1 LRTKMAKTWQRVAPM
16 AILEMGQKGGMMVMA
31 VAAKKHV
38 TFFKRSR
45 RAYGAGDPS
54 IKAKFKAA
62 AKKTKGVSSR
72 EDRNRIIAEA
82 FGK

>member
-1 LRTKMAKTWQRVAPM
+1 MAKTWQRVAPM

-45 RAYGAGDPS
+45 HAYGAGDPS
-54 IKAKFKAA
+54 VKARFKAA
-62 AKKTKGVSSR
+62 AKKTKGVKDR
-72 EDRNRIIAEA
+72 DERNRIISEA
-82 FGK
+82 FTGK

>member
-1 LRTKMAKTWQRVAPM
+1 MAKTWQRVAPM
-16 AILEMGQKGGMMVMA
+16 AILEMGQPGGMLIMA

-45 RAYGAGDPS
+45 SAPGAGS
-54 IKAKFKAA
+54 EAIKAKFKAA
-62 AKKTKGVSSR
+62 AKKTKGVK
-72 EDRNRIIAEA
+72 DRAQRNAAIAAA

>member
-1 LRTKMAKTWQRVAPM
+1 M

-45 RAYGAGDPS
+45 RAPGAGS
-54 IKAKFKAA
+54 AAVKQRFKAA
-62 AKKTKGVSSR
+62 AHKTKGMRDRS
-72 EDRNRIIAEA
+72 ERNRVIAEA
-82 FGK
+82 FGSK